1 MFLSHLENQL
11 KAKQK
16 AHLGES
22 VSTGVFQAHLDG
34 KLP

>member
-1 MFLSHLENQL
+1 MSFSHLEKQL

-22 VSTGVFQAHLDG
+22 VSTGMFQAHVDG